1 MSKSEF
7 VPLPVCDITVY
18 ESIMQVDNQCHM
30 QYNVR
35 AVELEEFDDLSVS
48 AEVLIYACKHQ

>member
-48 AEVLIYACKHQ
+48 AEVLIYA

>member
-7 VPLPVCDITVY
+7 VQFPVCDITVY
-18 ESIMQVDNQCHM
+18 ESIVQVDNQCNI

-35 AVELEEFDDLSVS
+35 AVELEEFDDLSMS
-48 AEVLIYACKHQ
+48 AEVLIYA